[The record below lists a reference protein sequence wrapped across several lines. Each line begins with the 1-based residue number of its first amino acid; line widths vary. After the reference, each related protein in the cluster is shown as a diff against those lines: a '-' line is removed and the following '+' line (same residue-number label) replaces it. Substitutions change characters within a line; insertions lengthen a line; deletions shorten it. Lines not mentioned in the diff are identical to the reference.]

1 MLPTVFR
8 QFPFSVQFS
17 SCSTFPNKTEKL
29 VWKKVTSHN
38 SWQKIVQSERFEAI
52 SLKPYFSYLCSLCGM
67 QFCECVLHQIID
79 FFGFSLLH
87 LAFLPIF
94 SMIAASKQCRLIL
107 KVLAMRGGFHSLS
120 LPKLMRHLV
129 TKLHSEL
136 LHTKVSSQTTQ
147 LSSHDSVLEATVV
160 KNVEKIFAYFSKI
173 FPDFKTGAKILW
185 INFLP
190 FLTWIF
196 SCCDPFSFHQIELSG
211 WSLICCSDAAKPSF

>member
-1 MLPTVFR
+1 
-8 QFPFSVQFS
+8 
-17 SCSTFPNKTEKL
+17 
-29 VWKKVTSHN
+29 
-38 SWQKIVQSERFEAI
+38 
-52 SLKPYFSYLCSLCGM
+52 M

-160 KNVEKIFAYFSKI
+160 KNVEKIFVYFSKI
-173 FPDFKTGAKILW
+173 FPDFKTRAKIL
-185 INFLP
+185 
-190 FLTWIF
+190 
-196 SCCDPFSFHQIELSG
+196 
-211 WSLICCSDAAKPSF
+211 

>member
-1 MLPTVFR
+1 
-8 QFPFSVQFS
+8 
-17 SCSTFPNKTEKL
+17 
-29 VWKKVTSHN
+29 
-38 SWQKIVQSERFEAI
+38 
-52 SLKPYFSYLCSLCGM
+52 M

-94 SMIAASKQCRLIL
+94 SMIAASKQSRLIL

-160 KNVEKIFAYFSKI
+160 KNVEKIFAYFSKT

-185 INFLP
+185 INFSP
-190 FLTWIF
+190 FLTCVF
-196 SCCDPFSFHQIELSG
+196 SYCDPNLNSASTAYMAMVDFFVLLRFYQRFWRKELFSLGERRGAAAQSFFWAAWDRSFEL
-211 WSLICCSDAAKPSF
+211 AN

>member
-1 MLPTVFR
+1 M
-8 QFPFSVQFS
+8 QFS
-17 SCSTFPNKTEKL
+17 LCSTLPNKTEKL

-38 SWQKIVQSERFEAI
+38 SWQKIAKSKRFEAI

-160 KNVEKIFAYFSKI
+160 KNVEKIFAYFTKI
-173 FPDFKTGAKILW
+173 FPDLKTGAKIL
-185 INFLP
+185 
-190 FLTWIF
+190 
-196 SCCDPFSFHQIELSG
+196 
-211 WSLICCSDAAKPSF
+211 

>member
-1 MLPTVFR
+1 MKRVNQITTISISKEIVSN
-8 QFPFSVQFS
+8 PFDYTICYQLFLGNSLFLYNFLYVVLSQ
-17 SCSTFPNKTEKL
+17 TKRRNLYKQ
-29 VWKKVTSHN
+29 VTSHN
-38 SWQKIVQSERFEAI
+38 SLEKIVKSKRFEAI
-52 SLKPYFSYLCSLCGM
+52 SLKLYISYLCSLCGM

-173 FPDFKTGAKILW
+173 FPDFKTGAKIL
-185 INFLP
+185 
-190 FLTWIF
+190 
-196 SCCDPFSFHQIELSG
+196 
-211 WSLICCSDAAKPSF
+211 

>member
-1 MLPTVFR
+1 MLTVRNAVLWVCLASNYRLFWIL
-8 QFPFSVQFS
+8 S
-17 SCSTFPNKTEKL
+17 SS
-29 VWKKVTSHN
+29 
-38 SWQKIVQSERFEAI
+38 
-52 SLKPYFSYLCSLCGM
+52 
-67 QFCECVLHQIID
+67 
-79 FFGFSLLH
+79 FGFSSDFFH
-87 LAFLPIF
+87 DRSIEAVSSHSQSIGDERRF
-94 SMIAASKQCRLIL
+94 S
-107 KVLAMRGGFHSLS
+107 FLS

>member
-1 MLPTVFR
+1 
-8 QFPFSVQFS
+8 
-17 SCSTFPNKTEKL
+17 
-29 VWKKVTSHN
+29 
-38 SWQKIVQSERFEAI
+38 
-52 SLKPYFSYLCSLCGM
+52 M

-94 SMIAASKQCRLIL
+94 SMIVAASKQCRLIL